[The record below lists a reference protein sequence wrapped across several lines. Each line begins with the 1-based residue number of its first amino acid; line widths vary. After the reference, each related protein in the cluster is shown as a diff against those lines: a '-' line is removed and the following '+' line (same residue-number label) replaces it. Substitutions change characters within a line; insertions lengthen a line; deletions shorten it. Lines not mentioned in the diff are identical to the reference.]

1 VSVGFFFT
9 TEPPTRMPI
18 GLRLGSETI
27 EIAPGDRRYEVKD
40 RYVLP
45 VDVEVLAVQP
55 HAHNLART
63 MEAVAALPDG
73 STRRLIAINDWDF
86 RWQDVYRYTRPF
98 SLPKGTTI
106 SMRFTY
112 DNSADNPRNP
122 SRPPQSV
129 VWGQNTTDEM
139 GDLWLQVAP
148 RSAADLMTLN
158 DDIGRKT
165 RAEDLAAYTK
175 VLSTDPL
182 NPLRHDTVAL
192 LNLQQGRL
200 AEAEAEFRSSLRL
213 NPDSASTHYN
223 LGLVL
228 SAQRKYWDAAEEF
241 QNAARLDPGHADA
254 HNNLGAMLHLFGQLE
269 QAATEY
275 RRAFELKPE
284 SSEPHNNLGRL
295 LTAQE
300 RFAEAAAEFD
310 RALTLKP
317 DAVAALSGLA
327 WVRATAPDPAVRRPD
342 EAIRLAEQ
350 AANLSRRADPAV
362 LDVLAASYAAAG
374 QFDRAIDTA
383 RDAMRIADALGLQT
397 LSVEIRER
405 AKRYEQRKP

>member
-1 VSVGFFFT
+1 
-9 TEPPTRMPI
+9 M
-18 GLRLGSETI
+18 
-27 EIAPGDRRYEVKD
+27 
-40 RYVLP
+40 LP

-63 MEAVAALPDG
+63 MEAAATLPDG
-73 STRRLIAINDWDF
+73 SARRLIAIKDWDF
-86 RWQDVYRYTRPF
+86 RWQDVYRYARSFT
-98 SLPKGTTI
+98 LPKGTTI

-122 SRPPQSV
+122 SRPPRAV

-139 GDLWLQVAP
+139 GDLWIQVVP

-158 DDIGRKT
+158 EDISRKT
-165 RAEDLAAYTK
+165 RAEDLAAYTR
-175 VLSTDPL
+175 VLNADPL
-182 NPLRHDTVAL
+182 NPLRHDAVAL
-192 LNLQQGRL
+192 LNLQQGRV
-200 AEAEAEFRSSLRL
+200 AEAEAEFRQSLRL

-223 LGLVL
+223 LGLAF
-228 SAQRKYWDAAEEF
+228 SAQRKYREAAEEF
-241 QNAARLDPGHADA
+241 QNALRLDPGHADA

-295 LTAQE
+295 LAGQGQ
-300 RFAEAAAEFD
+300 FAEAAREFD

-327 WVRATAPDPAVRRPD
+327 LVRATASDPAVRRP
-342 EAIRLAEQ
+342 AEPF
-350 AANLSRRADPAV
+350 ASRSKPRI
-362 LDVLAASYAAAG
+362 SAG
-374 QFDRAIDTA
+374 GRIPRFWTCWRHP
-383 RDAMRIADALGLQT
+383 MRRRGSSTGRSKPRETRSAWLTPSACRR

-405 AKRYEQRKP
+405 LKRYELRNP